1 MKQYLILINIA
12 GKDLKWYVYANDGR
26 EAISKTLTEIKSEFD
41 HWNDIDVRCKLA
53 TSVKED

>member
-12 GKDLKWYVYANDGR
+12 GKDLKWYVYAENGR
-26 EAISKTLTEIKSEFD
+26 DAISKALVEVKGEFD
-41 HWNDIDVRCKLA
+41 HWHEIDVRCKIA